1 MFPSHTPTPIPAPP
15 ITTDL
20 LYFYSLACLK
30 MELAYG
36 MHSFVSSFFHSV
48 WCFLRSFMFRRFT
61 AAQYSIA
68 QIHPY
73 LFIHLQV
80 YGHLD
85 FSRLRKLGIK
95 LISTFASISFIFKCS
110 FHLRQSFAMLHR
122 LVSNSWA
129 QGIFLSQPPK

>member
-1 MFPSHTPTPIPAPP
+1 
-15 ITTDL
+15 
-20 LYFYSLACLK
+20 

-48 WCFLRSFMFRRFT
+48 WCFLRSFVFRRLT
-61 AAQYSIA
+61 AAQYSTA

-85 FSRLRKLGIK
+85 FSRLRKLWIK
-95 LISTFASISFIFKCS
+95 LISTFTSISFIFKCS
-110 FHLRQSFAMLHR
+110 FHLRQSFAVTQVGFKFLGSR
-122 LVSNSWA
+122 YLPVSAS
-129 QGIFLSQPPK
+129 QITRTSGIPPHICLMCIMFCDYIFSSFLD